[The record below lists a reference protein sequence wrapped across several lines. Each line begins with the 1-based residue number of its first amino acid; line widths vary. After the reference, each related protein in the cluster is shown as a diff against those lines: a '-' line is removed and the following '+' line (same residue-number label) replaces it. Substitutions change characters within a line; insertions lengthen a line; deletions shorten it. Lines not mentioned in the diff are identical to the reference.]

1 MKKKFLKIIFSLFL
15 LLLVFILICN
25 FLIENNAKGKIFTDV
40 NKIPENKVG
49 VVLGTSKRTIS
60 GDVNLYFKYRINA
73 AVELFMA
80 GKIDFILVS
89 GDNSEKYYNE
99 PKDFRKEL
107 IKRGI
112 PSTKIFLDYAG
123 FRTLDSMVR
132 LKEIF
137 DQTKV
142 TIISQEFHNERAI
155 YLAESFNIEAIAF
168 NAKSVSLNYGFKVK
182 LREYL
187 ARTKVFID
195 LIFNVEPKFLG
206 KKIIIE

>member
-1 MKKKFLKIIFSLFL
+1 M
-15 LLLVFILICN
+15 VFILICN